1 MTRALPIFL
10 ATTLLALE
18 TGKPLP
24 TLKGEFL
31 SGKKASLPEAAKGK
45 IALVLAGF
53 SYDSRFAIEA
63 YVERY
68 KKDFKG
74 HPGITF
80 FEVPIIGGMGMLGKP
95 FIDSGMRRG
104 TPKELHEN
112 VITVYGGAGD
122 LRKAFQPKGLKVD
135 DKHAHLALIDAEGI
149 VRWSFTGPMD
159 DAKYLEF
166 KAAAEKLLQ

>member
-1 MTRALPIFL
+1 MTRALPFL
-10 ATTLLALE
+10 LASSLLALE

-45 IALVLAGF
+45 IALVMAGF

-63 YVERY
+63 YAERY

-95 FIDSGMRRG
+95 FIDGGMRRG

-112 VITVYGGAGD
+112 VLTVYGGAGD
-122 LRKAFQPKGLKVD
+122 LLKAFQPKGLKAD
-135 DKHAHLALIDAEGI
+135 GKHAHLALIDAEGI
-149 VRWSFTGPMD
+149 VRWTFTGPMD

-166 KAAAEKLLQ
+166 KAEAEKLLQ